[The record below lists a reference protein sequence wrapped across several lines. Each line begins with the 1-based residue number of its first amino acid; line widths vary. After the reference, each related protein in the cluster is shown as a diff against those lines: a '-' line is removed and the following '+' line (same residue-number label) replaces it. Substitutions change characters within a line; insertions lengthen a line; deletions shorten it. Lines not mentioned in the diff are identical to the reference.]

1 MSASSTQGKLTTML
15 LSLTDGTRAASRG
28 SARISFAASRS
39 ECSPSF
45 VILTYFQSPW
55 TSFATHR
62 FADSHSRFSTSPPT
76 IASSSNRSFTA
87 PKTFKSGGS
96 VSDTNRNGNIPE
108 PLAGPCNHP
117 QLQPE
122 RVASPCNLTPATAS
136 GHCVTTQSTSARAR
150 AHCRALQSTPAREIA
165 DCTATQSAKAAPEA
179 DCVLKTVT
187 FKPISDRFLQ
197 EKAFF
202 RQVIQRPGAHPS
214 RVLSMASSRRSPH
227 FGWKPK

>member
-1 MSASSTQGKLTTML
+1 MLTLLRHPHLFPIAVDEIRHASIRRFPFEIFYEP
-15 LSLTDGTRAASRG
+15 TDDCIIVYSV
-28 SARISFAASRS
+28 FH
-39 ECSPSF
+39 CSQDP
-45 VILTYFQSPW
+45 
-55 TSFATHR
+55 
-62 FADSHSRFSTSPPT
+62 
-76 IASSSNRSFTA
+76 
-87 PKTFKSGGS
+87 KSGGN

-179 DCVLKTVT
+179 DCVLNTVT

-197 EKAFF
+197 ETAFF

-214 RVLSMASSRRSPH
+214 RVLSTASSRRSPH